1 MVRMSGAEAL
11 VHCLIKEGVQCVFG
25 IPGDQCNPITDAI
38 YRLGS
43 KAGLRFV
50 TTRHEQAAAHMA
62 DAWARVTGQPGVCLG
77 TVGPGVADLVP
88 GVYAAWADSVP
99 IIVLGAQNQTW
110 RCYPE
115 HGSMQAL
122 DQVSLM
128 APITKWRALVNDVRR
143 MPQLV
148 QWAFRAA
155 TSGRPRPVYLDL
167 PSNVVCDK
175 FDTDEYPI
183 LAAQNY
189 RATTPPAA
197 HSRLIEQAAEMLAS
211 AEWPL
216 LHAGGGVLSAGAW
229 AEFVALAEYLS
240 ATVTTSQNGR
250 GAIREDHPLCLI
262 PSSFGALGAQATA
275 DVVLLVG
282 GRLGDTD
289 FWGRAPAWGEA
300 GQQRW
305 IQIDIEPQNIA
316 LNRAVDLALIG
327 DAKATLHSLLEA
339 VKARTGP
346 KTENPQFE
354 DARAAQQAWL
364 MQWEDAA
371 CSEAVPIHPVR
382 LMREVRTFFPREAIC
397 AVDGGTTAVWAF
409 YQNRIYEPRTF
420 LWAAD
425 SGHLGSG
432 VPFAVGAKLAHPELP
447 VYCITGDGS
456 FGFNAMELETARREG
471 APIVVIIANDQAWGM
486 IKGGQ
491 KLVYDE
497 RYIGVDLSDVR
508 YDKLAEALGC
518 YGERVT
524 EPSQIRPA
532 LQRAVASGLPA
543 VLDVLVDVDV
553 HLVPPDLEVLDGL
566 WMEGCDVGC
575 EWPPEETQG

>member
-1 MVRMSGAEAL
+1 MVRISGAETL
-11 VHCLIKEGVQCVFG
+11 VRCLIEEGVQRVFG

-38 YRLGS
+38 YRLGRDS
-43 KAGLRFV
+43 GIKFI

-88 GVYAAWADSVP
+88 GVYAAWADSIP
-99 IIVLGAQNQTW
+99 MIVLGAQNQTW

-122 DQVSLM
+122 DQISLM
-128 APITKWRALVNDVRR
+128 TPITKWRALVNDVRR

-155 TSGRPRPVYLDL
+155 LSGRPGPVYLDL
-167 PSNVVCDK
+167 PSNVLCDK
-175 FDTDEYPI
+175 LDTDEYPI
-183 LAAQNY
+183 LSPRRY
-189 RATTPPAA
+189 RADTPPVADA
-197 HSRLIEQAAEMLAS
+197 RLIEQAAEMLVN

-216 LHAGGGVLSAGAW
+216 LHAGGGVLRAGAW
-229 AEFVALAEYLS
+229 PEFVELAEYLS
-240 ATVTTSQNGR
+240 AVVTTSVGAR
-250 GAIREDHPLCLI
+250 GVIPEDHRLCLI

-282 GRLGDTD
+282 GRMGDLD
-289 FWGRAPAWGEA
+289 FWGRPPAWGEPGA
-300 GQQRW
+300 QRW

-316 LNRAVDLALIG
+316 LNRPVDLALAG
-327 DAKATLHSLLEA
+327 DAKSTLRALLEA

-346 KTENPQFE
+346 KAENPQFR
-354 DARAAQQAWL
+354 DAREGQEAWFH
-364 MQWEDAA
+364 QWEEGAHSDAA
-371 CSEAVPIHPVR
+371 PIHPLR
-382 LMREVRTFFPREAIC
+382 LMREVREFFPRHAIC

-409 YQNRIYEPRTF
+409 YMNRVYEPRSF

-425 SGHLGSG
+425 SGHLGAG
-432 VPFAVGAKLAHPELP
+432 VPYAVAAKLARPDIP

-456 FGFNAMELETARREG
+456 FGFNALEMETARREN
-471 APIVVIIANDQAWGM
+471 APIIVIIANDRAWGM

-497 RYIGVDLSDVR
+497 RYIGVDFSDAR
-508 YDKLAEALGC
+508 YDKLAQALGC

-524 EPSQIRPA
+524 EPAQIKPA
-532 LQRAVASGLPA
+532 LQRAVDSGLPA
-543 VLDVLVDVDV
+543 VLDVIVDVEA

-566 WMEGCDVGC
+566 WMEGV
-575 EWPPEETQG
+575 EPPRPEE

>member
-1 MVRMSGAEAL
+1 MVRMNGAEAL
-11 VHCLIKEGVQCVFG
+11 VRCLIQEGVRCVFG

-38 YRLGS
+38 YRLGRD
-43 KAGLRFV
+43 AGLKFV

-88 GVYAAWADSVP
+88 GVYTAWADSIP
-99 IIVLGAQNQTW
+99 LIVLGAQNQTW

-122 DQVSLM
+122 DQIPLL

-155 TSGRPRPVYLDL
+155 TSGRPAPVYLDL
-167 PSNVVCDK
+167 PSNVLCDK
-175 FDTDEYPI
+175 LESDEYPI
-183 LAAQNY
+183 LPPERY
-189 RATTPPAA
+189 RATTPPVADAA
-197 HSRLIEQAAEMLAS
+197 LIKQAAEMLAN

-216 LHAGGGVLSAGAW
+216 LHAGSGVLRAGAW
-229 AEFVALAEYLS
+229 TELLELAEYLS
-240 ATVTTSQNGR
+240 ATVTTSLGGR
-250 GAIREDHPLCLI
+250 GAIPEDHPLCLI
-262 PSSFGALGAQATA
+262 PSSFGSLGAQATA

-282 GRLGDTD
+282 GRMGDLD
-289 FWGRAPAWGEA
+289 FWGRPPSWGEV

-305 IQIDIEPQNIA
+305 VQIDIEPQNIG
-316 LNRAVDLALIG
+316 LNRPVDLALVG
-327 DAKATLHSLLEA
+327 DAKSTLRALLAA

-346 KTENPQFE
+346 KPPNPQME
-354 DARAAQQAWL
+354 DARQGQLAWL
-364 MQWEDAA
+364 SQWEEGAQSD
-371 CSEAVPIHPVR
+371 AVPIHPLR
-382 LMREVRTFFPREAIC
+382 LMREVRDFFPRQAIS

-425 SGHLGSG
+425 SGHLGTG
-432 VPFAVGAKLAHPELP
+432 VPFAVGAKLARPDVP

-456 FGFNAMELETARREG
+456 FGFNAMEMETARREG
-471 APIVVIIANDQAWGM
+471 APVTVIIANDQAWGM

-491 KLVYDE
+491 KLVYAG

-508 YDKLAEALGC
+508 YDQLAQSLGC

-524 EPSQIRPA
+524 EPTQIRPA
-532 LQRAVASGLPA
+532 LQRAADSGLPA
-543 VLDVLVDVDV
+543 VLDVSVDIEA
-553 HLVPPDLEVLDGL
+553 HLVPPDLELLDGL
-566 WMEGCDVGC
+566 WMEGCDVAC
-575 EWPPEETQG
+575 DL